1 MWSKKFNRRNQMIE
15 SKLTTKA
22 TAELQEEIEKELAA
36 EIPDPPEGAAAALGL
51 KEETDEDTEG
61 DE

>member
-1 MWSKKFNRRNQMIE
+1 MIE